1 MSVQRLNYIGS
12 KYQLLDWIQGV
23 IREKTGWSSFAGK
36 RFADLFAGTG
46 IVSHSFRL
54 AGSSVISND
63 AELYSSIIAH
73 AFTRS
78 VYSDTCKMIL
88 TTLEQELETKAWEST
103 IGRITKEY
111 SPYNGCA
118 RMFFTVDNAK
128 RIDYIR
134 GRIESFYSTIPSDDS
149 MFLLATLLIAAD
161 AVSNVPAV
169 YGCYLKS
176 FKAKALKPLHLTPIH
191 TCTDVAGAGCK
202 TFCSDVL
209 SPALLT
215 SISADFAYLDPPYN
229 ERHYSKNY
237 FPLNRIAISPS
248 LVASQIH
255 GKTGIPDDCFMSPF
269 CKKST
274 VAAAF
279 DTLISGL
286 SVPWIFLSYNSESLV
301 SKDDMLV
308 LLGKYGTV
316 SVVEREYKRFKSF
329 EYNDDKAIREYLFCL
344 NRAV

>member
-1 MSVQRLNYIGS
+1 MAVQRLNYIGS
-12 KYQLLDWIQGV
+12 KYQLLDWIQGI
-23 IREKTGWSSFAGK
+23 IREKTGWDTFTGK

-54 AGSSVISND
+54 AGSSVLSND
-63 AELYSSIIAH
+63 AELYSSIITH

-78 VYSDTCKMIL
+78 MYSDTCKTIL
-88 TTLEQELETKAWEST
+88 ATLEHELDAKVWEST
-103 IGRITKEY
+103 VGRITKEY
-111 SPYNGCA
+111 SPYNGCE

-134 GRIESFYSTIPSDDS
+134 SRIESYYSAISSDDS

-176 FKAKALKPLHLTPIH
+176 FKAKALKPLRLTPIH
-191 TCTDVAGAGCK
+191 TCTESVGSGSK

-209 SPALLT
+209 SPVLLT

-248 LVASQIH
+248 AVASDIH
-255 GKTGIPDDCFMSPF
+255 GKTGIPDDCFISPF

-274 VAAAF
+274 VVAAF
-279 DTLISGL
+279 ETLIGRL
-286 SVPWIFLSYNSESLV
+286 LVPWIFVSYSSESLI
-301 SKDDMLV
+301 SKDDMMA
-308 LLGKYGTV
+308 LLGKYGIV

-329 EYNDDKAIREYLFCL
+329 EYNGDVDIREYLFCL
-344 NRAV
+344 RRAV